1 MSKFMFPKMTQTN
14 SLVSRFLP
22 FMSAALNT
30 VLGIVLVNLSKGS
43 LNVLHDS
50 ELLIS
55 KFDSFYSLE
64 LVSAIFYQIFIFS
77 PKDSPLKTM
86 KNVFYSI

>member
-1 MSKFMFPKMTQTN
+1 MSEFMFPKMTQTN

-22 FMSAALNT
+22 FMLAALNT

-43 LNVLHDS
+43 LNILHDS
-50 ELLIS
+50 ALLIS
-55 KFDSFYSLE
+55 KLDSFYSLE
-64 LVSAIFYQIFIFS
+64 LVSAIFYQMFIFS
-77 PKDSPLKTM
+77 PKDSPSKTM

>member
-14 SLVSRFLP
+14 SLASRFLP

-43 LNVLHDS
+43 LNVLHGS
-50 ELLIS
+50 Y
-55 KFDSFYSLE
+55 F
-64 LVSAIFYQIFIFS
+64 QI
-77 PKDSPLKTM
+77 
-86 KNVFYSI
+86 

>member
-1 MSKFMFPKMTQTN
+1 MSEFMFPKMTQTN

-22 FMSAALNT
+22 FMLAALNT

-43 LNVLHDS
+43 LNILHDS
-50 ELLIS
+50 ALLIS
-55 KFDSFYSLE
+55 KLDSFYSLE

-86 KNVFYSI
+86 KNVFYFI